1 MVRLELV
8 DPSSPNKIQQIPQR
22 PNRRGNPN
30 EDQLNQ
36 RMENV
41 KKANESLEY
50 MKTTAVGNQKNGA
63 SYQQLLTDA
72 YTSAQFLL
80 T

>member
-1 MVRLELV
+1 M
-8 DPSSPNKIQQIPQR
+8 
-22 PNRRGNPN
+22 
-30 EDQLNQ
+30 ED
-36 RMENV
+36 V

-50 MKTTAVGNQKNGA
+50 MKTTAVGNQKNDA